1 MFVATGSEDIFYKI
15 QDKLDSAVRIFEPYL
30 IEPLSCKEVYEAINV
45 PTKKQNIT
53 FEEDVLK
60 EICELSNGIPYYM
73 QILAYNCFEEVNEDN
88 KVTMDEFKKAS
99 IHSLNILAQ
108 REFKL
113 LFNKSSTEERK
124 ILCLMAES
132 DETVLSYSYI
142 KDNANL
148 NSEPSA
154 LLKSLINKNMVI
166 KPSRGKYKLKNNLFK
181 LYLQN
186 LRINQST
193 SLID

>member
-1 MFVATGSEDIFYKI
+1 MA
-15 QDKLDSAVRIFEPYL
+15 
-30 IEPLSCKEVYEAINV
+30 
-45 PTKKQNIT
+45 
-53 FEEDVLK
+53 
-60 EICELSNGIPYYM
+60 
-73 QILAYNCFEEVNEDN
+73 
-88 KVTMDEFKKAS
+88 EFKKAS
-99 IHSLNILAQ
+99 THSLNILAQ

-166 KPSRGKYKLKNNLFK
+166 KPSRGKYKLKSNLFK

-186 LRINQST
+186 LRLNLSD
-193 SLID
+193 L